1 MTSWLGSGA
10 RTGDGG
16 PSLLWAW
23 GPVWALMAAIFA
35 ASSVALPAVAT
46 GPIDDKVLHALVYGL
61 LGGLMLRA
69 LSPARPRP
77 VSGRAA
83 LLAVALAT
91 LYGLTDEVHQSFVPG
106 RSADAA
112 DLLADFNGAAV
123 VCGLLWARRASRAPG
138 RAARRGKGT
147 SWKPIGS

>member
-1 MTSWLGSGA
+1 MTSWSGSGA
-10 RTGDGG
+10 RARDDR

-35 ASSVALPAVAT
+35 ASSVALPPVAA
-46 GPIDDKVLHALVYGL
+46 GPVGDKVWHALVYGL

-69 LSPARPRP
+69 LSPARPWP

-123 VCGLLWARRASRAPG
+123 VCGLLWAWRASRAPG
-138 RAARRGKGT
+138 RAARQEKGT
-147 SWKPIGS
+147 SWKPI